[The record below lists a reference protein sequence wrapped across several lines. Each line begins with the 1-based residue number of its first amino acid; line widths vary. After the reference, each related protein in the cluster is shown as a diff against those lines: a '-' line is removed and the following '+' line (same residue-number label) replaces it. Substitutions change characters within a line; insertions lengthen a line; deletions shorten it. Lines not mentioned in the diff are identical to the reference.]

1 MAQTYAPSLIKEIT
15 KSSPWAKSQNNQ
27 LTESSLPDK
36 RWDKVVKRHV
46 PTNQQHS
53 IIPRRAIV

>member
-1 MAQTYAPSLIKEIT
+1 MAQTYAPSLNKEIT
-15 KSSPWAKSQNNQ
+15 ISSPWAKSQNNQ

-46 PTNQQHS
+46 PTNQQYS
-53 IIPRRAIV
+53 IILLSAKL